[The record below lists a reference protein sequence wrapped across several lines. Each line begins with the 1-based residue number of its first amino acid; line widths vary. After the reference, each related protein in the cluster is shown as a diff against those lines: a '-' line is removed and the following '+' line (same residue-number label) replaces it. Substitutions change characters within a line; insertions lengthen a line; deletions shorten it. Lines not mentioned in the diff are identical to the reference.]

1 MDRADDAVRRLH
13 GVLARRVADR
23 ESDLDAIVADAFAA
37 IRGLAPEQVVQAMRL
52 VATGLAAALVES
64 TRAGLQEA
72 ARLGSQA
79 SHDGLRAV
87 LGSQTP
93 PVAGWERAA
102 QLVEARGPDGLS
114 LSSRIHRQT
123 ATYRAELDRVLTRS
137 LREGTSATEMARRLV
152 DESFIKSEPIMPRA
166 IRDLDAAVKRM
177 SIGGG
182 DGAYAAAS
190 RAAQDVRRLIERMV
204 VLPRARHGMAP
215 ATEHTIDTVM
225 RAVWKGR
232 QDVAANAIRW
242 LAHDRMRYQQDTV
255 ARTEMQ
261 RAYSRAFEEHAREVP
276 AVEGLIWNTARD
288 DDVCE
293 VCLEHARHGVYS
305 IDELPE
311 MPAHPRCRC
320 FWTHF
325 INRALLP
332 SEIVR
337 RALAA

>member
-1 MDRADDAVRRLH
+1 MDRTNDAVRRLH
-13 GVLARRVADR
+13 EILARRVAVR

-37 IRGLAPEQVVQAMRL
+37 IRVLPPDQVVQAMRL
-52 VATGLAAALVES
+52 AAAAFADALVTS
-64 TRAGLQEA
+64 ARAGLQDA
-72 ARLGSQA
+72 ARLGAQA

-87 LGSQTP
+87 LGAQTP
-93 PVAGWERAA
+93 PAVGWERAA
-102 QLVEARGPDGLS
+102 QLVEARGPGGLS
-114 LSSRIHRQT
+114 LSTRIHRQT
-123 ATYRAELDRVLTRS
+123 ATYRAELDRVLARS
-137 LREGTSATEMARRLV
+137 LREGTSARETARRLV

-166 IRDLDAAVKRM
+166 IRELEAAVKRM

-190 RAAQDVRRLIERMV
+190 RAALDVRRSIERMV

-215 ATEHTIDTVM
+215 ATEHTVDTVM

-232 QDVAANAIRW
+232 QDVAEKAIQW

-255 ARTEMQ
+255 VRTEMQ
-261 RAYSRAFEEHAREVP
+261 RAYSSAFEEHAREVP

-288 DDVCE
+288 NDVCE

-305 IDELPE
+305 FDELPE

-332 SEIVR
+332 GEIVR